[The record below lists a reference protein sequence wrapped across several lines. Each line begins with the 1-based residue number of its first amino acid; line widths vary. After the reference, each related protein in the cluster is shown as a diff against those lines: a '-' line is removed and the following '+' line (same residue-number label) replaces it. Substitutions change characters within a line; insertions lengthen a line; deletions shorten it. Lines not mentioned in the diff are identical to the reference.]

1 MKLILDQLFEKGF
14 VEVDQST
21 EKSVFLVDPTSEN
34 SWAILANVN
43 PLVKI
48 YFEHEGVIER
58 FFPSLPE
65 TYFQLLD
72 ATNNHLNAILEQPH
86 GFATYLQEQSQHYCV
101 LAIDN
106 TLKQL
111 LQRFRKP
118 LAWVE
123 FSTSMLNTE
132 QYQVLLRPKNQ
143 KIQLR
148 ITNHNESSLI
158 HFKADG
164 SFKMLKK

>member
-1 MKLILDQLFEKGF
+1 MKLILDQLLEKGF

-34 SWAILANVN
+34 SWVILAKVN
-43 PLVKI
+43 PKIKI

-58 FFPSLPE
+58 FFPNLPE

-72 ATNNHLNAILEQPH
+72 ATNNQLDAILEQPQ
-86 GFATYLQEQSQHYCV
+86 GFATYLQEQSHHYCV
-101 LAIDN
+101 LANDN

-118 LAWVE
+118 LALVE

-132 QYQVLLRPKNQ
+132 QYQVLLRPENE

-148 ITNHNESSLI
+148 IAPQNEASLI

>member
-21 EKSVFLVDPTSEN
+21 ENAMFLVDPTSEY
-34 SWAILANVN
+34 SCAILAKAN
-43 PLVKI
+43 PKMKI

-58 FFPSLPE
+58 FFPNLPE

-72 ATNNHLNAILEQPH
+72 ATNSQLDAILEQPQ
-86 GFATYLQEQSQHYCV
+86 GFATYLQQQAQHYCV
-101 LAIDN
+101 LATDN

-118 LAWVE
+118 LALVE
-123 FSTSMLNTE
+123 ISTSMLNTE
-132 QYQVLLRPKNQ
+132 QYQVLLRPENQ

-148 ITNHNESSLI
+148 IANQNESSLI

>member
-1 MKLILDQLFEKGF
+1 MRLILDQLFEKGF

-34 SWAILANVN
+34 SWAILAKAN
-43 PLVKI
+43 PKIKI

-58 FFPSLPE
+58 YFPNIPE

-72 ATNNHLNAILEQPH
+72 ATNKQLDAILEQPQ

-106 TLKQL
+106 ALKQL

-118 LAWVE
+118 LALVV

-132 QYQVLLRPKNQ
+132 QYQVLLRPENQ

-148 ITNHNESSLI
+148 IADQNEPSLI

>member
-1 MKLILDQLFEKGF
+1 MKLILDQLCEKGF
-14 VEVDQST
+14 VEVDQQS
-21 EKSVFLVDPTSEN
+21 EKVAFLVDPTSN
-34 SWAILANVN
+34 KTWDILAETK
-43 PLVKI
+43 PRIKI

-58 FFPSLPE
+58 YFPNLPE

-72 ATNNHLNAILEQPH
+72 ATNKQLDVILEQPE
-86 GFATYLQEQSQHYCV
+86 GFATFLQQQTQHYCV
-101 LAIDN
+101 LATDN
-106 TLKQL
+106 KLKQL

-118 LAWVE
+118 LAFVE
-123 FSTSMLNTE
+123 FTTSMLNTE
-132 QYQVLLRPKNQ
+132 QYQVLLRPENQ

-148 ITNHNESSLI
+148 IADQNDPSLI

>member
-14 VEVDQST
+14 VEVDQRT

-34 SWAILANVN
+34 SWDTLAEAK
-43 PLVKI
+43 PRIKI

-58 FFPSLPE
+58 FFPNLPE

-72 ATNNHLNAILEQPH
+72 ATNNHLDAILEQPQ
-86 GFATYLQEQSQHYCV
+86 GFTTYLQLQSQHHCV

-118 LAWVE
+118 LAFVE
-123 FSTSMLNTE
+123 ITTSMLNTE
-132 QYQVLLRPKNQ
+132 QYQVLLRPENQ

-148 ITNHNESSLI
+148 IADQNEPSLI

>member
-21 EKSVFLVDPTSEN
+21 KNAIFLVDPTSEN
-34 SWAILANVN
+34 SWAILAKAN
-43 PLVKI
+43 PKMKI

-58 FFPSLPE
+58 FFPNLPE

-72 ATNNHLNAILEQPH
+72 ATNNQLDAILEQPQ
-86 GFATYLQEQSQHYCV
+86 GFATYLQQQAHHYCV
-101 LAIDN
+101 LATDN

-118 LAWVE
+118 LALVE
-123 FSTSMLNTE
+123 MSTSMLNTE
-132 QYQVLLRPKNQ
+132 QYQVLLRPENQ

-148 ITNHNESSLI
+148 IANQNESSLI